1 MTVADD
7 TVFRTMLFDFYGEL
21 LTDKQRE
28 YFDLHYN
35 EDLSLAEIASLTGV
49 SRQAVWDNIR
59 RAEASLRDIEAKV
72 GLVARFRQQRQA
84 LNELGGELSPLLDS
98 ADPGVRETA
107 RRALERLGSIEF

>member
-1 MTVADD
+1 MADD

-35 EDLSLAEIASLTGV
+35 EDLSLAEIASLSGV

-59 RAEASLRDIEAKV
+59 RAESSLREIEGKV
-72 GLVARFRQQRQA
+72 GLVERWRRQREA
-84 LNELGGELSPLLDS
+84 LAGVGAELRALLDNG
-98 ADPGVRETA
+98 DEGVRAAA
-107 RRALERLGSIEF
+107 RRALERLDGIEF